1 MAIKLDP
8 MPQVWGI
15 TGNLGGGK
23 SLTAVN
29 LAVTSMLQGY
39 FVASNIWLNL
49 DAICRDYGDWM
60 RDLYLHFNFDYDF
73 DASAL
78 PTGSPRGTRGGKRV
92 LVILDECAEWLDQY
106 TSMSDPRVKNFFS
119 WLRHSSKRSQ
129 DVVLIVQRLDY
140 LNKNLRILVS
150 KWLIVDDLST
160 YRLPVLKCRCW
171 GFFGFCMQRVFDRQK
186 RLIQGPCIV
195 RKSKWGRYYDTAQ
208 CLSENVASQNWQY
221 RIPAVYDSPWKYL
234 FVASFIAFVSL
245 VIVSQIKRQKSPNLY
260 ELLGL
265 ENVSPEFLLQSH
277 QTNEKR
283 SVSVP
288 FSTHTKYRPT
298 P

>member
-1 MAIKLDP
+1 MAIKLDV

-29 LAVTSMLQGY
+29 LAVTSMKQGY

-49 DAICRDYGDWM
+49 DAICKDYGEWM
-60 RDLYLHFNFDYDF
+60 RDLYLHFDFDYDF
-73 DASAL
+73 DASSL
-78 PTGSPRGTRGGKRV
+78 PTGSPRGTKGGKRV

-106 TSMSDPRVKNFFS
+106 TSMSDPRVKKFFS

-160 YRLPVLKCRCW
+160 YRLPVIKCRCW
-171 GFFGFCMQRVFDRQK
+171 GFFGYCMQRVFDRNK

-195 RKSKWGRYYDTAQ
+195 KKSKWGRYYDTAQ
-208 CLSENVASQNWQY
+208 CLAESVAAQNWQY
-221 RIPAVYDSPWKYL
+221 NVPVVFESPWKYL
-234 FVASFIAFVSL
+234 FISSLFGFLSLCLVSMRKLHRQAPTLDEVASLIEMRGYPDPYGAL
-245 VIVSQIKRQKSPNLY
+245 RKW
-260 ELLGL
+260 
-265 ENVSPEFLLQSH
+265 
-277 QTNEKR
+277 
-283 SVSVP
+283 
-288 FSTHTKYRPT
+288 
-298 P
+298 

>member
-1 MAIKLDP
+1 MAIRLDS

-29 LAVTSMLQGY
+29 LAVNAMYQGF
-39 FVASNIWLNL
+39 FVCSNILLNL
-49 DAICRDYGDWM
+49 EAVCKDYGEWM
-60 RDLYLHFNFDYDF
+60 RDLYLHFDFDYDF
-73 DASAL
+73 DASKL
-78 PTGSPRGTRGGKRV
+78 PTGSPRGTKGGKRV

-150 KWLIVDDLST
+150 KWLIVDDLAT
-160 YRLPVLKCRCW
+160 YRLPIIKIRCW
-171 GFFGFCMQRVFDRQK
+171 GFFGFCMQRVFDRNK
-186 RLIQGPCIV
+186 RLVQGPCIV

-208 CLSENVASQNWQY
+208 CLATSVAANNLQYDLPTFYEN
-221 RIPAVYDSPWKYL
+221 PWKFAAIAAITFFFSLL
-234 FVASFIAFVSL
+234 FLSFVPKQNPPTLEEVATRIEMRGL
-245 VIVSQIKRQKSPNLY
+245 PDPYENLKN
-260 ELLGL
+260 G
-265 ENVSPEFLLQSH
+265 
-277 QTNEKR
+277 K
-283 SVSVP
+283 
-288 FSTHTKYRPT
+288 
-298 P
+298 